1 MKRKRIMIIVI
12 ELVLL
17 IGVLYGV
24 YAYTNS
30 QIGPTKVFVF
40 NQPMKTGDV
49 ITKDKLAV
57 VEIPARAIDKNFL
70 RDKDLILNKVV
81 TTEVS
86 KGQFVMTDFVT
97 SQEDLNPMKL
107 MDLSKMRKVS
117 FPVEMERA
125 LAGNIK
131 SGDVVDLVYIATVD
145 NPDTGQQFVYSKI
158 FMKDVVIWSVNTE
171 DGYDYVQKSNV
182 SEDDFSLNAESF
194 KGEEVTSMDNS
205 GDGDLA
211 SVTVVVT
218 GPQAEEIIAR
228 SYSGDIQI
236 IGRFS
241 GAENVDSTGYNI
253 FDSIDVFAGN
263 KDPES
268 GDFPEIELESL
279 E

>member
-30 QIGPTKVFVF
+30 QIDPTKVFVF

-182 SEDDFSLNAESF
+182 SEDDFSLNTESF

-268 GDFPEIELESL
+268 GDFPEIELENL